1 MIRPF
6 LQLAQRDSLT
16 KIGSLAGLGHVLV
29 DRQVLPV
36 HFETGNAG
44 SSHTVG
50 VGVVQRNGREIVE
63 QHFLSLLVQLI
74 GLIGGLRGSSL
85 GAQVI
90 ELRILVIA
98 IVGTIAI
105 SSGGSVIGHQ
115 VVFGGRIIRLPA
127 ATECALNL
135 AIGHGGTVIVES
147 RVRVGGSHF
156 GTKRVV
162 DGVHHSGVGGLV
174 ATVSVV
180 SEGELVIGS
189 PRADGIGLL
198 PEFLGLLLVVL
209 QVADA
214 LRESE

>member
-1 MIRPF
+1 MHP
-6 LQLAQRDSLT
+6 D
-16 KIGSLAGLGHVLV
+16 
-29 DRQVLPV
+29 
-36 HFETGNAG
+36 
-44 SSHTVG
+44 
-50 VGVVQRNGREIVE
+50 
-63 QHFLSLLVQLI
+63 
-74 GLIGGLRGSSL
+74 
-85 GAQVI
+85 
-90 ELRILVIA
+90 
-98 IVGTIAI
+98 
-105 SSGGSVIGHQ
+105 
-115 VVFGGRIIRLPA
+115 
-127 ATECALNL
+127 L